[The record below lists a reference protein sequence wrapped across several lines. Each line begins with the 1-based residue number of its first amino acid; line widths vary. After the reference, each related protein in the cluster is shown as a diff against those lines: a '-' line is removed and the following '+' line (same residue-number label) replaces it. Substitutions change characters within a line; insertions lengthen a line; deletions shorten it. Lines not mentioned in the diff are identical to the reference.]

1 MLVGIALG
9 LYAGIWRAFIGGI
22 VQVIDGVKAA
32 DTDALSIA
40 LGIFLTA
47 LPFLVM
53 IAAVIVADGLR
64 GFLIVFGGSSAIVA
78 PIILG
83 LYLIKKHS

>member
-1 MLVGIALG
+1 M
-9 LYAGIWRAFIGGI
+9 
-22 VQVIDGVKAA
+22 K
-32 DTDALSIA
+32 A

-64 GFLIVFGGSSAIVA
+64 GFLIVFGGSFAVVA

-83 LYLIKKHS
+83 LYLIEKHS